1 MKKIAIAACA
11 FALSC
16 GLFVGCSSSEPAEDT
31 TEPATT
37 ESTEAPADDAADKA
51 DEADKAD
58 AGAVEVTETGVA
70 MQQLAPADAE
80 ANLDNADY
88 VFVDLR
94 KAEDY
99 AAGHVPGAISADQ
112 DAAVNGDYAAGVDTM
127 SAAMKDATGSE
138 NGGDKKIVLI
148 CYSGKKYAQAGTDV
162 LNALGANMD
171 NVYTLEGGM
180 KAWTGATEA

>member
-1 MKKIAIAACA
+1 MKKIAIAVCA

-16 GLFVGCSSSEPAEDT
+16 GLLVGCSSSEPAEET
-31 TEPATT
+31 TEPTTT
-37 ESTEAPADDAADKA
+37 ESTEATTDEADDAAD
-51 DEADKAD
+51 
-58 AGAVEVTETGVA
+58 AGTVEVTETGVA
-70 MQQLAPADAE
+70 MQQMAPADAE
-80 ANLDNADY
+80 ANLDNPEY

-94 KAEDY
+94 KAADY
-99 AAGHVPGAISADQ
+99 EAGHVPGAVSADQ
-112 DAAVNGDYAAGVDTM
+112 DAAVNGDYAAGVETM

-180 KAWTGATEA
+180 KAWTGTTEA